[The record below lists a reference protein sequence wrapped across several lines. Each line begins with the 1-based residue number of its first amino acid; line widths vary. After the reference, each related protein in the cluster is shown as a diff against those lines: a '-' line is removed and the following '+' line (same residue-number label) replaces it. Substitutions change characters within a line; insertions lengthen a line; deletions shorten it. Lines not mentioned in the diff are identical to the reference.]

1 MPGVHSRSSRSVRD
15 EEFKPFTGTPFT
27 LGENKKK
34 GKPQGSLKRKAA
46 VPHERATRTR
56 SSIQVERVD
65 CSSGD
70 EDQYLKNIREMEY
83 LRHEICK
90 MSLCASTWKVPPGRY
105 FDQLRKDAE
114 KFNHDVE
121 TLTYL
126 IEVATEEDLE
136 NSMLWPD
143 FSRLA
148 GEFAVIASCV
158 VQQQVT
164 TGPTTSSQDDD
175 KENCDPFEDSQMVG

>member
-1 MPGVHSRSSRSVRD
+1 MQGVHSRSSRSVRD

-27 LGENKKK
+27 LGEKKKK

-46 VPHERATRTR
+46 VPDERATRTR

-114 KFNHDVE
+114 EFNHNVT
-121 TLTYL
+121 TLTSL
-126 IEVATEEDLE
+126 IEDATEEDLE
-136 NSMLWPD
+136 NNMLWPD
-143 FSRLA
+143 FLRLA